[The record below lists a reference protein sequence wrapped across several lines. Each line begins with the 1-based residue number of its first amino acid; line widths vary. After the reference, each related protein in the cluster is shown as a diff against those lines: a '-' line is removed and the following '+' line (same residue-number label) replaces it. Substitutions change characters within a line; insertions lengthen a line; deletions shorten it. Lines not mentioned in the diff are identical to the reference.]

1 MSTSG
6 QHQYTP
12 LPASEAVLPQN
23 QLFYLFSL
31 PSHCLLFFSHSSS
44 LSFLILVTAD
54 FFYDRHGVSSV
65 KSLMII
71 SRGRIF
77 KLGDCQPVQRSGLD
91 TVKGM
96 AFSSISS
103 RIVSVKVEHMYG
115 IVNIQISFKKK
126 IGNAIQFPLLVF
138 CISLQ
143 ISVLLPLES
152 L

>member
-1 MSTSG
+1 M
-6 QHQYTP
+6 
-12 LPASEAVLPQN
+12 
-23 QLFYLFSL
+23 
-31 PSHCLLFFSHSSS
+31 
-44 LSFLILVTAD
+44 
-54 FFYDRHGVSSV
+54 
-65 KSLMII
+65 
-71 SRGRIF
+71 
-77 KLGDCQPVQRSGLD
+77 GDSQPVQRSGLD